1 MTPSLLMLINSTL
14 LFLFELVGFFES
26 VDCAPSYPPGIT
38 FYSIRPDFST
48 VVELAFFMDSLCW
61 LSVPPELSFPP
72 CRSEITPEW
81 QYCLY
86 LVFNSHQKT
95 YSPNSRNPQKHIQ
108 SRGEGGGDMIVTD
121 CHSGNSCLD
130 ALPRMCQP
138 DLPWPGTTPILLL
151 HSVLISWQ
159 SLVVLTV
166 FEAIVKSY
174 PSKLRSSKDDHN

>member
-1 MTPSLLMLINSTL
+1 
-14 LFLFELVGFFES
+14 
-26 VDCAPSYPPGIT
+26 
-38 FYSIRPDFST
+38 
-48 VVELAFFMDSLCW
+48 
-61 LSVPPELSFPP
+61 
-72 CRSEITPEW
+72 
-81 QYCLY
+81 
-86 LVFNSHQKT
+86 
-95 YSPNSRNPQKHIQ
+95 
-108 SRGEGGGDMIVTD
+108 MIVTD

-174 PSKLRSSKDDHN
+174 PSKLRSPKDDHNQCGSVGVDAYCEIVGVEDLTATNY